1 MITLARSTRFALA
14 LILQCA
20 LITGARAQDG
30 AQEGAQEDETVGRVL
45 SELDALQRFERS
57 PLSADTASAGLALAS
72 SWLLRG
78 DWVPASGILQEVL
91 ELATERDEKT
101 VASAARNL
109 LAAVD
114 RLCLRPAAGRSRW
127 RAAHRLRPSDFE
139 FERVVGVA
147 ARGNGELLIA
157 DDALNVVVMISESG
171 DVDEVWKVAKVQRP
185 SWGPQGEIRIET
197 KTGRKE
203 LRGAASW
210 PLLHFGDSEQLP
222 AATARARMLDV
233 AQDTAGHW
241 LLLDREAGVL
251 RLEPG
256 GSEETRIP
264 LPNLRRPAAL
274 AVDPLGNLYVL
285 DRAARRVVVLDRE
298 GRILASLGPTLP
310 GGLELGRPQDIA
322 VDHAGRL
329 FIVDTRQGVVV
340 LE

>member
-1 MITLARSTRFALA
+1 MITLPRSTRFALA
-14 LILQCA
+14 LILQGA
-20 LITGARAQDG
+20 LTSAA
-30 AQEGAQEDETVGRVL
+30 GAQEDEKVGRYL

-57 PLSADTASAGLALAS
+57 PLSTDTASAGLALGS

-78 DWVPASGILQEVL
+78 NWAPASGILQEVL

-101 VASAARNL
+101 VAAAAGNL

-114 RLCLRPAAGRSRW
+114 RLCLRPAAGRTRW
-127 RAAHRLRPSDFE
+127 RAAQRLRPSDFE
-139 FERVVGVA
+139 FKRVAGVA

-171 DVDEVWKVAKVQRP
+171 DVDEVWKVAKVKRP

-203 LRGAASW
+203 LRPAATL
-210 PLLHFGDSEQLP
+210 PLLNFGESEQLP
-222 AATARARMLDV
+222 AAAARARVLDV

-241 LLLDREAGVL
+241 LVLDRDAGVL
-251 RLEPG
+251 RLGPG
-256 GSEETRIP
+256 GSDETRIP
-264 LPNLRRPAAL
+264 LPHLRRPTAL

-285 DRAARRVVVLDRE
+285 DRAARRVEVLDRE
-298 GRILASLGPTLP
+298 GRILDSVGPTLP
-310 GGLELGRPQDIA
+310 GGLKLDRPQDIA

-329 FIVDTRQGVVV
+329 FIVDSQHGIVV